1 MTRAGGIYGNII
13 IYSGI
18 LMTPRGPRVGQ
29 KRAGHAGGV
38 WILGGH
44 LLGALLD
51 NSRKPKIIR
60 IL

>member
-1 MTRAGGIYGNII
+1 
-13 IYSGI
+13 
-18 LMTPRGPRVGQ
+18 MTPRGPRVGQ